1 MELIR
6 GLHNLRPAH
15 KGCVATIGTF
25 DGVHLGHRA
34 VIAQLTEIA
43 KATGLPALLMTFEP
57 QPREFFTPQRA
68 PARLT
73 RLGEKLR
80 VLATTSIDLVLVVR
94 FDECFAA
101 LSPRHFIQQ
110 VLVDG
115 IGITHLVVGDDF
127 RFGRNGDGDIALLR
141 QVAERYSFQVVRR
154 DTFLMDARRVSS
166 GWARDELQ
174 VGRMDTV
181 AKLLNRPY
189 SICGRVLQGERLG
202 RSIGFPTAN
211 IALRR
216 LASPVRGVYAVLLRG
231 AADRELPGVANV
243 GTRPTVDG
251 GRNLIEVHAFDFS
264 EDIYGRYVEIVFLN
278 KLRDERRFES
288 VEALQKQIRLDA
300 QQAREFLGRCGQ
312 RSVDH
317 RAEADVND

>member
-34 VIAQLTEIA
+34 VIDQLIEIA

-57 QPREFFTPQRA
+57 QPREFFTPQGA

-80 VLATTSIDLVLVVR
+80 VLATTSIERVLVVR
-94 FDECFAA
+94 FDESFAA
-101 LSPRHFIQQ
+101 LSPQDFIHQ

-115 IGITHLVVGDDF
+115 LGIAHLVVGDDF
-127 RFGRNGDGDIALLR
+127 RFGRDGEGDLALLR
-141 QVAERYSFQVVRR
+141 QAGERYSFQVVKR
-154 DTFLMDARRVSS
+154 DTFLMHSRRVSS
-166 GWARDELQ
+166 GWVRDELRE
-174 VGRMDTV
+174 GRMDAV

-189 SICGRVLQGERLG
+189 GICGRVLEGERLG

-216 LASPVRGVYAVLLRG
+216 LASPIRGVYAVLMRG
-231 AADRELPGVANV
+231 VADRGLPGVANV

-251 GRNLIEVHAFDFS
+251 GRSRIEVHAFDFS
-264 EDIYGRYVEIVFLN
+264 EDIYGRYVEIEFLK
-278 KLRDERRFES
+278 KLRDERRFDS
-288 VEALQKQIRLDA
+288 VEALKKQIRLDA
-300 QQAREFLGRCGQ
+300 QQAREFLGRYGRKTCSWQSG
-312 RSVDH
+312 S
-317 RAEADVND
+317 